1 MKKMTGMLL
10 LVLLLTA
17 CAGEQAAVEKE
28 PEQPE
33 QAMDEQSS
41 AEQIEK
47 EKNNEAESNEAD
59 KQEDTKEEKDETV
72 VASAL
77 EPEYELTDVWS
88 FKPINDANEQVALL
102 TFDDAPDEHA
112 LDIAK
117 KLKELDAPAIFFV
130 NGHFISSPEE
140 QEVLKQIHELGFPI
154 GNHTATHASL
164 RDISKEQQRE
174 EIVGLNDKIEEI
186 IGERPKFFRA
196 PFGQNTD
203 FSMRLAE
210 EEGMLVMNW
219 TYGYDWNAEY
229 QNAGALADIMV
240 NTELLAPGANLLMHD
255 REWTAQAI
263 PAIVKGIRDKGFE
276 LLDPSLIKTP

>member
-1 MKKMTGMLL
+1 MRKIFIMLL
-10 LVLLLTA
+10 LALLLTA
-17 CAGEQAAVEKE
+17 CAGEQAAGKKE
-28 PEQPE
+28 NDQSKDS
-33 QAMDEQSS
+33 MDEQTSE
-41 AEQIEK
+41 EQVEEENK
-47 EKNNEAESNEAD
+47 ETEPKEAEN
-59 KQEDTKEEKDETV
+59 QEDPNVKEDEAV
-72 VASAL
+72 VASAI

-88 FKPINDANEQVALL
+88 FKPISDANEQVALL
-102 TFDDAPDEHA
+102 TFDDAPDDHA

-130 NGHFISSPEE
+130 NGHFLNSPEE
-140 QEVLKQIHELGFPI
+140 KEVLKQIHKLGFPI

-174 EIVGLNDKIEEI
+174 EIVGLNDKIEKI

-203 FSMRLAE
+203 FSEQLAK

-229 QNAGALADIMV
+229 QNAEALADIMV

-255 REWTAQAI
+255 REWTAKAI
-263 PAIVKGIRDKGFE
+263 PSIVKGLRDKGFE